1 MCCTVY
7 YLHFTIIIMVCSH
20 FLKCFS
26 CIYIPYYAML
36 VMLYAYT
43 FATTFATNTFPSFNH
58 LSEEATHTFLIRVVV
73 NRKVIQVFRDEEM
86 VRTDR
91 IRFKKKRET
100 MYIIILDIYILKI

>member
-1 MCCTVY
+1 
-7 YLHFTIIIMVCSH
+7 
-20 FLKCFS
+20 
-26 CIYIPYYAML
+26 ML

-58 LSEEATHTFLIRVVV
+58 LSEEAIHTFLIRVVV

-91 IRFKKKRET
+91 VRFKKKKRNNVYYHT
-100 MYIIILDIYILKI
+100 GYLHTQDINDMPS